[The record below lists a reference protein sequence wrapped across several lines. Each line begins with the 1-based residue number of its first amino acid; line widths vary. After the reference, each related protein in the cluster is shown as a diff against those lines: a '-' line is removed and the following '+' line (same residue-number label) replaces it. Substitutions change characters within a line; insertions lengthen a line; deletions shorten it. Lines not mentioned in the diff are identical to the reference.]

1 MRLGILETVGLAASL
16 IFAVPLGLFG
26 VETLLSGQPVLGG
39 GLVAVAVLMVVL
51 PRRLTT
57 PADLPGAV
65 VERVVGSAVKDPD
78 ADARDKGETETE
90 TETQTE
96 NEG

>member
-26 VETLLSGQPVLGG
+26 VESLLSGRPALGA
-39 GLVAVAVLMVVL
+39 GLVVVAVLMVVL

-65 VERVVGSAVKDPD
+65 VERVVGRAVKDPD
-78 ADARDKGETETE
+78 DED
-90 TETQTE
+90 
-96 NEG
+96 